1 MHERLDS
8 EPGERGRRHLTTRPV
23 IALACIIALAATIGL
38 VISFGQ
44 RPQARTAPLAPTP
57 FAPQPITPSPVPR
70 QPESGSGFSLAD
82 DIATHEIVLFGGVG
96 DYANT
101 WLWNGS
107 KWTLAH
113 PQVSPQ
119 GRFGASE
126 AYDPQTKAVLLF
138 GGRLEPG
145 TPVDD
150 TWAWNGTTWNELDTG
165 AGGPQPGEGSDMAWD
180 PALGEMALLTRS
192 GVISEPAQTWIWAGS
207 HWNHP
212 ARAALPAGA
221 AFSPMWF
228 DPVTHALL
236 AVGCCVGPPPDTG
249 AANTTWKWSGATWTL
264 LATATA
270 PIDGSTMALDPAIDR
285 LVLCACDA
293 SPTPRPALSMWE
305 GTGWASLVAAPP
317 PVVGGTEITDADRGE
332 LLLFGPPNTAEP
344 SDHTPVEVWSLTQS
358 TWRELGR
365 VG

>member
-1 MHERLDS
+1 MHERLDT
-8 EPGERGRRHLTTRPV
+8 EPGERGRRQLTTRPV

-44 RPQARTAPLAPTP
+44 RPQAQPAPPGP
-57 FAPQPITPSPVPR
+57 PRFAPQPIAPSPVPR

-82 DIATHEIVLFGGVG
+82 DLATHEIVLFGGVG

-107 KWTLAH
+107 RWALAD

-119 GRFGASE
+119 GRFGAAE
-126 AYDPQTKAVLLF
+126 AYDPQTKTVLLF

-150 TWAWNGTTWNELDTG
+150 TWAWNGTTWQELDSG

-180 PALGEMALLTRS
+180 PALGEMVLLTRS
-192 GVISEPAQTWIWAGS
+192 GVISEPAQTWTWAGS
-207 HWNHP
+207 HWDHP

-221 AFSPMWF
+221 TFSPMWF
-228 DPVTHALL
+228 DPMTHALL
-236 AVGCCVGPPPDTG
+236 AVGCCVGPPPATG
-249 AANTTWKWSGATWTL
+249 AANTTWQWSGATWTL
-264 LATATA
+264 LATPTA

-305 GTGWASLVAAPP
+305 GTGWASLPAVPP
-317 PVVGGTEITDADRGE
+317 PVVEGMEITDADRGE
-332 LLLFGPPNTAEP
+332 LLLFGAPNTAES
-344 SDHTPVEVWSLTQS
+344 SDHTPVEVWSLTES
-358 TWRELGR
+358 TWRLLGR
-365 VG
+365 IG